1 MLHPLLKVMI
11 KKPDLIVTHIGNYLD
26 LFREESMDVAGN
38 AVRRLVAWVVVAIA
52 LSLFLV
58 FSGMAVMLGLLQN
71 QFHWALVA
79 VPAVPLL
86 LALLAFGQTRKPVL
100 SAEVGEIKR
109 QFMADI
115 DAFQA
120 AGEKDA

>member
-26 LFREESMDVAGN
+26 LFRAESMDVAGN
-38 AVRRLVAWVVVAIA
+38 AVRRLVAWVAFAIT

-58 FSGMAVMLGLLQN
+58 FTGVALMLGLLQN
-71 QFHWALVA
+71 QFHWSLVA
-79 VPAVPLL
+79 VPAIPLL
-86 LALLAFGQTRKPVL
+86 LAFIAWGMTRKPVL

-115 DAFQA
+115 EAFHV

>member
-11 KKPDLIVTHIGNYLD
+11 KKPELIVTHISNYVD

-38 AVRRLVAWVVVAIA
+38 AVRRLVAWVVVAFA
-52 LSLFLV
+52 LLLFLA
-58 FSGMAVMLGLLQN
+58 FAGMALMLGLLQN

-79 VPAVPLL
+79 VPATPLL
-86 LALLAFGQTRKPVL
+86 LALFAFSKTRKPVL
-100 SAEVGEIKR
+100 SAEVGEIRR
-109 QFMADI
+109 QFMADM
-115 DAFQA
+115 DAFHV